1 LHRPAITSEPDKPDL
16 TDDVMERV
24 VMVGG
29 SHSSRLTDE
38 LEETCL
44 EVMDISVRGWRL
56 TDASVKEKAKDLADI
71 VSTMDESRTT
81 IVFQLFNNMSY
92 YVKKPDGNRS
102 LPGMGTDGKYHVDGK
117 LEIANRE
124 EVKRLV
130 STSIPLLRAGGKCRK
145 VILTPSGRY
154 RYSPCCNVRWHCSN
168 MKDSNYGRWMED
180 KLAEIRGI
188 VRDYVRMRNIK
199 RASVLE
205 FGQLSM
211 LGRAAISMRRRSG
224 ARIPSTTRR
233 RGTAWQRVG
242 WRP

>member
-1 LHRPAITSEPDKPDL
+1 
-16 TDDVMERV
+16 MERV

-81 IVFQLFNNMSY
+81 IVYQLLDNMSY
-92 YVKKPDGNRS
+92 YIKKPDCNRN
-102 LPGMGTDGKYHVDGK
+102 LPGKGTDGKYHVDGK

-124 EVKRLV
+124 EVKHLV

-154 RYSPCCNVRWHCSN
+154 RYTPCCNVRGHCSN
-168 MKDSNYGRWMED
+168 MKDFNYGRWMED
-180 KLAEIRGI
+180 KLAEMRGI
-188 VRDYVRMRNIK
+188 VRDYVRMRNI
-199 RASVLE
+199 
-205 FGQLSM
+205 
-211 LGRAAISMRRRSG
+211 
-224 ARIPSTTRR
+224 
-233 RGTAWQRVG
+233 
-242 WRP
+242 